1 MSAAVTVIELAGLG
15 VCAAAVALVTDS
27 VPPEAQGWTV
37 LGLLAVVV
45 VGIGGALIKKVE
57 ASGEKTATAIEKS
70 GERTAA
76 AMDRNTEAQA
86 KTATALALLV
96 QESKEA
102 RAEGAQKRAEI
113 LAKLDQVQAKVNH
126 A

>member
-1 MSAAVTVIELAGLG
+1 MSATVTAIELAGLG
-15 VCAAAVALVTDS
+15 ACGAAVAYVTDS

-45 VGIGGALIKKVE
+45 IGIGRFLVQEVK
-57 ASGEKTATAIEKS
+57 ASGEKTASAIEKS

-76 AMDRNTEAQA
+76 AMDRNTEAQG

-96 QESKEA
+96 QESEQA
-102 RAEGAQKRAEI
+102 RAEGMQKRAEI
-113 LAKLDQVQAKVNH
+113 LAKLDQLHSHIKP
-126 A
+126 